1 MPFLCLQKITTLGRK
16 TERHETK
23 GILSLLTQIDI

>member
-1 MPFLCLQKITTLGRK
+1 LQKITTLGRK

-23 GILSLLTQIDI
+23 GILTQIDT